1 MLEYVAYALLGL
13 AIVGGLLYVT
23 MSPEMEQSK
32 EPRPRTTSP
41 NHLRCKR

>member
-32 EPRPRTTSP
+32 EPRPP
-41 NHLRCKR
+41 DHEP